1 MFSCTP
7 VEKRRRNRSS
17 TKLHHIVP
25 CQLNRK
31 IEHSPICPVCTAV
44 HLLRWRRRNRSST
57 KLHHIVPC
65 QLSRMVEHSQICPV
79 CSDCTP
85 VEKKRRNRSSTK
97 LHHIVPC
104 QLNRKIEH
112 SPICPVCTAVHL
124 LRWEEVT
131 ALLPTTP
138 YSHCQLSGKV
148 EHSLSSLF
156 SFAPVEKRR
165 RNRSSTKLHHLV
177 PCLLSHKVEH
187 SPFCPLCSAVHLL
200 RKEETGLLPSY
211 TI

>member
-7 VEKRRRNRSS
+7 VEKR
-17 TKLHHIVP
+17 
-25 CQLNRK
+25 
-31 IEHSPICPVCTAV
+31 
-44 HLLRWRRRNRSST
+44 
-57 KLHHIVPC
+57 
-65 QLSRMVEHSQICPV
+65 
-79 CSDCTP
+79 
-85 VEKKRRNRSSTK
+85 RRNRSSTK

-138 YSHCQLSGKV
+138 YSTLSVKREGRTLP
-148 EHSLSSLF
+148 SLSSLF

-187 SPFCPLCSAVHLL
+187 SPFCPVCSAVHLL
-200 RKEETGLLPSY
+200 RKEEETGLLPSY
-211 TI
+211 TIKYLVS